1 MASDMWRTRS
11 WYDRL
16 RVPFSHP
23 AWQPSDLVVATEPVT
38 GQAFEKYDPQVPL
51 ARKISGTI
59 NLILITLLLVTA
71 QQSQLL
77 QGYEAYA
84 WVMMLWL
91 GVSNAAL
98 LSNYDSAWFRVQDA
112 SKLLVLCTLAAQLS
126 AAMALVVIP
135 LALMGT
141 VWQWFEREAEVASAT
156 S

>member
-1 MASDMWRTRS
+1 
-11 WYDRL
+11 
-16 RVPFSHP
+16 
-23 AWQPSDLVVATEPVT
+23 
-38 GQAFEKYDPQVPL
+38 
-51 ARKISGTI
+51 
-59 NLILITLLLVTA
+59 
-71 QQSQLL
+71 
-77 QGYEAYA
+77 
-84 WVMMLWL
+84 MMLWL